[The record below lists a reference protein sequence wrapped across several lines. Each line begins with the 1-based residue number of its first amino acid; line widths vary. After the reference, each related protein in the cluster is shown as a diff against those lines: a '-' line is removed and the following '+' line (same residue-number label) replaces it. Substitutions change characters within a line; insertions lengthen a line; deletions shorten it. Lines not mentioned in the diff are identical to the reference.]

1 MHRSQ
6 LTVVTP
12 QDTSVLRAIA
22 RRVLGVTDPAPI
34 RHPSVDVYWEIERA
48 AQRLAGY
55 LAAGQL
61 RIELDVPDTDDGTD
75 GDDGE
80 VQVTIHFED
89 GLDPISLPW
98 SGLDLTLE
106 PSRHE
111 R

>member
-1 MHRSQ
+1 MHRTQ

-34 RHPSVDVYWEIERA
+34 RHPSADAYWEVERA

-61 RIELDVPDTDDGTD
+61 RIEFDIPDAGD
-75 GDDGE
+75 GDEGE

-106 PSRHE
+106 PLRHE

>member
-1 MHRSQ
+1 MHRTQ

-34 RHPSVDVYWEIERA
+34 RHPSVDAYWEVERA

-61 RIELDVPDTDDGTD
+61 RIELDIPEAGD
-75 GDDGE
+75 GDEGE

-106 PSRHE
+106 PLRHE